1 MQHYGLRE
9 ILTITL
15 MMLYPVAWAV
25 VVYAVYRAISRLTD
39 HWR

>member
-1 MQHYGLRE
+1 MPNYDLQG
-9 ILTITL
+9 ILTLLL

-39 HWR
+39 PRR